1 MLEDNDQ
8 KFGKGV
14 AALGLSTVDSSGR
27 VLEARYLKTWR
38 GDIYDHADT
47 VRIDEA
53 DLSRRLG
60 RSLSGI
66 ARHDANRDVYI
77 VPIQTKIRDL
87 HEKAADLCDVYL
99 RLYLL
104 SARMATPDQVSL
116 AGVLDFFVNVAW
128 TSAGPCLP
136 ERVEEVQHKARI
148 VGQEVTVG
156 SVWPFPRMTDYVV
169 PSGVKIMNTENVR
182 LGAYLAPGTTVLGA
196 GFCNTGSSTLGATAI
211 EGRLS
216 LGVRVGEGTHV
227 GGGASLMGT
236 TSGGGK
242 QVVTIG
248 RNCLIGANA
257 GVGIALG
264 DDCVVEAGCY
274 VTAGMPVSL
283 CDGHVVKAID
293 LSGTSGLL
301 FRRNALQGNVEALP
315 SPGWSGLN
323 MKFHR

>member
-1 MLEDNDQ
+1 MIEDNDQ

-14 AALGLSTVDSSGR
+14 TALGLSTVDSSGR

-104 SARMATPDQVSL
+104 SARLATPDQVSL

-169 PSGVKIMNTENVR
+169 PSGVKIMNSENVR

-283 CDGHVVKAID
+283 CDGQVVKAID